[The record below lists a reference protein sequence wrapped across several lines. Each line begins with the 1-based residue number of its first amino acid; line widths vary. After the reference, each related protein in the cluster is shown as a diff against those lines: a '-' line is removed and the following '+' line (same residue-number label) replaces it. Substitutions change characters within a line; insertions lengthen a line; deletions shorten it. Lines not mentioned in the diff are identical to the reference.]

1 MDKRLNIY
9 KSKQGEGIKGMT
21 YPIALGVRARKV
33 DFAIKDLTL
42 ELHVGGRP
50 CWINVR
56 DSEVQR
62 GTVERNGVLVPG
74 PPPMLGV
81 ARELAV
87 GGGRGPGIC
96 PLTSKS
102 ITGRKVAPASTS
114 IIVSVHLDC
123 L

>member
-1 MDKRLNIY
+1 
-9 KSKQGEGIKGMT
+9 MT

-81 ARELAV
+81 ARELDV
-87 GGGRGPGIC
+87 GGGRGPEIC
-96 PLTSKS
+96 PPNLKVNCRSESRPRIDQYHCQCTSRLSVTLTQLC
-102 ITGRKVAPASTS
+102 ITLYY
-114 IIVSVHLDC
+114 IF
-123 L
+123 

>member
-1 MDKRLNIY
+1 
-9 KSKQGEGIKGMT
+9 MT

-74 PPPMLGV
+74 PHLCL
-81 ARELAV
+81 ALRENWLSEV
-87 GGGRGPGIC
+87 GEGRE
-96 PLTSKS
+96 S
-102 ITGRKVAPASTS
+102 AP
-114 IIVSVHLDC
+114 
-123 L
+123 